1 MLKIMKHK
9 ISAKKLSDALFEISK
24 ENNLLDE
31 VNKSVLEF
39 DRTLKINRDLKSFM
53 QSKRYSQDEKF
64 SILSETF
71 GAQVSNVVLTVL
83 SYVSGVKAVD
93 TIGQIRRNFFE
104 KYKHEKNIVS
114 VHATLSSDISDEDI
128 IAMQKQLSQNLKKEA
143 DLTVEVD
150 KSLIGG
156 AKFRIENKFLDA
168 SIKSQ
173 LKNIKLDLMKV

>member
-1 MLKIMKHK
+1 MLL
-9 ISAKKLSDALFEISK
+9 A
-24 ENNLLDE
+24 
-31 VNKSVLEF
+31 
-39 DRTLKINRDLKSFM
+39 
-53 QSKRYSQDEKF
+53 
-64 SILSETF
+64 
-71 GAQVSNVVLTVL
+71 VL
-83 SYVSGVKAVD
+83 SYVSGVNALD
-93 TIGQIRRNFFE
+93 TIGQIRRIFIE

-173 LKNIKLDLMKV
+173 LKNIKLDLMKI

>member
-1 MLKIMKHK
+1 MKHK

-24 ENNLLDE
+24 EKNLLDE
-31 VNKSVLEF
+31 VNRSLVEF
-39 DRTLKINRDLKSFM
+39 NRVLKINRDLRSFL
-53 QSKRYSQDEKF
+53 QSKRYSRDEKF
-64 SILSETF
+64 GILREIFGSSINE
-71 GAQVSNVVLTVL
+71 VVLVVS
-83 SYVSGVKAVD
+83 SYVSGAKAINI
-93 TIGQIRRNFFE
+93 IGHIRKNFIG
-104 KYKHEKNIVS
+104 KYKNEKNIVS

-143 DLTVEVD
+143 DLTVEID

-173 LKNIKLDLMKV
+173 LKNIKLDLMKI